1 MKQLPQCCTRV
12 LKRVRVAIPIAP
24 APRNR
29 KNSAIHHAELSQVLE
44 HVRVFVILNTVANGL
59 QANAW
64 CGLGRTDRC
73 RRIQKDSVARPAQSA
88 AASGGVHVVP
98 AADGVAGSPAVSAVV
113 EQPRRSLREVQ
124 EARLDAFVDWWIVH
138 HPFRSVSVAGI
149 AASI

>member
-1 MKQLPQCCTRV
+1 MKQLPQLGPNV
-12 LKRVRVAIPIAP
+12 LQEVRVVAPIAP

-73 RRIQKDSVARPAQSA
+73 RRIQEDSVTRPAQSA
-88 AASGGVHVVP
+88 AASRCVHVVP
-98 AADGVAGSPAVSAVV
+98 AADGVARSPAVSAIV
-113 EQPRRSLREVQ
+113 EQTRRSLR
-124 EARLDAFVDWWIVH
+124 
-138 HPFRSVSVAGI
+138 VAHGYR
-149 AASI
+149 

>member
-64 CGLGRTDRC
+64 CGLGRTYRC
-73 RRIQKDSVARPAQSA
+73 RRIEENSVARPAEATAS
-88 AASGGVHVVP
+88 SGGVQ
-98 AADGVAGSPAVSAVV
+98 GG
-113 EQPRRSLREVQ
+113 L
-124 EARLDAFVDWWIVH
+124 
-138 HPFRSVSVAGI
+138 
-149 AASI
+149 ASRH